1 MCKSKHSHYPR
12 HRTIASDDEYTLF
25 GVVVFKRVHDEF
37 IQKCRENR
45 SEYTI
50 VVTCTVSDYVSLR
63 FIVRDFVYSE
73 EQIAKQRDELTV
85 TDTTEKELWVRF
97 VMDA

>member
-1 MCKSKHSHYPR
+1 M
-12 HRTIASDDEYTLF
+12 
-25 GVVVFKRVHDEF
+25 
-37 IQKCRENR
+37 
-45 SEYTI
+45 
-50 VVTCTVSDYVSLR
+50 TCTVSDYVSLR